1 MKKSNVKAAAMNN
14 KKNQFTNKSTKE
26 GRAQMNTEFRSL
38 SNAWNYF
45 ADHWHLFAE
54 QAEQAGIT
62 ECPRPGYVKRI
73 LNDRTFGKSGKYYVK
88 ENAFV
93 VKDKDGNWVEK
104 QNFTPSWCLSVV
116 LKAAAVVW
124 NECKQSARQTAK
136 ELKAGRKAG
145 RK

>member
-1 MKKSNVKAAAMNN
+1 MKKSNVKVAAMNS

-26 GRAQMNTEFRSL
+26 GRAQMNAEFRSL
-38 SNAWNYF
+38 SNAWNF
-45 ADHWHLFAE
+45 LADHWSLFAE
-54 QAEQAGIT
+54 QAAQAGIT

-73 LNDRTFGKSGKYYVK
+73 LNGRTFGKSGKYYVL

-93 VKDKDGNWVEK
+93 VKDKAGNWVEK

-124 NECKQSARQTAK
+124 NECKASARQTAK
-136 ELKAGRKAG
+136 ELKSSRK
-145 RK
+145 